1 MARTSLDIPDQM
13 RQAAQQSVRQA
24 KQAVE
29 RFMDVTQQTVAKT
42 ESSAKMPESAMDLNL
57 QALAYVE
64 ENLAA
69 SFELAENLVR
79 ARTLEEVAALQQ
91 EFIRRQTSA
100 VAEQEASLGEM
111 FRRAASAGAKKP
123 K

>member
-24 KQAVE
+24 KQAVKH
-29 RFMDVTQQTVAKT
+29 FMDVTQRKVAKT
-42 ESSAKMPESAMDLNL
+42 ESSAKMPESPMDMNL

-69 SFELAENLVR
+69 SFELAENLIR

-91 EFIRRQTSA
+91 EFIQRQSTTI
-100 VAEQEASLGEM
+100 AEQEASLGEM
-111 FRRAASAGAKKP
+111 FHRVASGSVRKP

>member
-1 MARTSLDIPDQM
+1 M
-13 RQAAQQSVRQA
+13 RQATQQSVRQA
-24 KQAVE
+24 KQAVKH
-29 RFMDVTQQTVAKT
+29 FMDVTQRKVAKT
-42 ESSAKMPESAMDLNL
+42 ESSAKMPESPMDMNL

-69 SFELAENLVR
+69 SFELAENLIR

-91 EFIRRQTSA
+91 EFIQRQSTTI
-100 VAEQEASLGEM
+100 AEQEASLGEM
-111 FRRAASAGAKKP
+111 FHRVASGSVRKP